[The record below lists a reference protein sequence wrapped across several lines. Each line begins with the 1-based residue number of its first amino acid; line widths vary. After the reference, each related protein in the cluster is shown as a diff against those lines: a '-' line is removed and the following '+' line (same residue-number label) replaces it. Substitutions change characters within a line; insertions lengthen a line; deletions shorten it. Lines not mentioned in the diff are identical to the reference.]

1 GLQNRRLGVRFPP
14 ALLGAV
20 PHSALARVC
29 RRSEEKRKV
38 PVMAMNREQKRM
50 MQRQGQLGADGAPIP
65 QPKTQPRAQKGPKE
79 PRTSPSQFVR
89 EVRGELRKVAWPS
102 REEVVKYS
110 IIVFV
115 TIVVMTALIA
125 ALDFAFGETIFWI
138 IDR

>member
-1 GLQNRRLGVRFPP
+1 
-14 ALLGAV
+14 
-20 PHSALARVC
+20 
-29 RRSEEKRKV
+29 
-38 PVMAMNREQKRM
+38 MAMNREQKRM